1 MGDLLVEEIHREVVK
16 SCNDIA
22 AHRGGRE
29 KK

>member
-1 MGDLLVEEIHREVVK
+1 MEDLLVEEIHREVAK

-22 AHRGGRE
+22 ALGGGRE